1 MTDFFDRAQAR
12 ELQLRED
19 ALRDQARR
27 AGLAGKTVA
36 DSAHYCGE
44 NADSSWPGCGEPI
57 AQARRE
63 ALPGC
68 QFCVVCQ
75 ARREKGKRP

>member
-1 MTDFFDRAQAR
+1 MTDEIDRASAR
-12 ELQLRED
+12 EAEWLAD
-19 ALRDQARR
+19 ALRDQTRR
-27 AGLAGKTVA
+27 AGLAGQSVA
-36 DSAHYCGE
+36 DSAHHCGE
-44 NADSSWPGCGEPI
+44 NAGSGWPGCGEPI

-75 ARREKGKRP
+75 ARREKKGMR